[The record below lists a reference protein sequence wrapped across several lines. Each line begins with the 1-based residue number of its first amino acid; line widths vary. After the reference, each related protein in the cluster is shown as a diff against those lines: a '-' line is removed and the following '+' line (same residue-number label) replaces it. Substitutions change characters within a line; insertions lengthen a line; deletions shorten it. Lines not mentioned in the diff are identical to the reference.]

1 MAISSSFLRR
11 LALGSKL
18 GAPKQQAA
26 YTRREGRTAQLVEED
41 GDGGEQLFLLQTEG
55 AWHRCPPV
63 SFAHLSLGSSIRGL
77 TVSRSA

>member
-11 LALGSKL
+11 LAHGSKL

-26 YTRREGRTAQLVEED
+26 YTRREGRTAQLVD
-41 GDGGEQLFLLQTEG
+41 VGRDGEQLFLLQTER

-63 SFAHLSLGSSIRGL
+63 SLAHLSVLP
-77 TVSRSA
+77 